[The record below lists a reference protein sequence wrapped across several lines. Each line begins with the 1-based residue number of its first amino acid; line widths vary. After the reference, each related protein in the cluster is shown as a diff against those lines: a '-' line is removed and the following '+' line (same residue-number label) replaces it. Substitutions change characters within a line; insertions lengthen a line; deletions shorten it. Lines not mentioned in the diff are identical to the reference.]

1 MQPMTQG
8 LQQLITDVGSVEFTG
23 LQGMGKAPKKW
34 GSNKGT
40 KYASKKRTYK
50 KKSP

>member
-8 LQQLITDVGSVEFTG
+8 LHKLITDVGSVEFTG

-34 GSNKGT
+34 GTKKGA
-40 KYASKKRTYK
+40 KFGAKKRTFK
-50 KKSP
+50 KKAP